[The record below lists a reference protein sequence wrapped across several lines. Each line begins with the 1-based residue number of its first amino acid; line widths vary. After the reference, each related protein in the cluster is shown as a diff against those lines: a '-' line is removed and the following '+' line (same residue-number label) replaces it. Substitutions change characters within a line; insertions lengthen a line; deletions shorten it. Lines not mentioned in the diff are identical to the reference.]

1 MDLFALPPVA
11 AALDAASRALMGL
24 THLLEPLAGT
34 GAAALA
40 VVLVTLLVRAAL
52 VPVGVS
58 QARAERTRARLAPR
72 LAEIQRRHRDDPER
86 LQRATLALYR
96 EEGASPFAGCLPVL
110 AQAPVVGLIYA
121 VFAHPQVAGHGN
133 DLLGQTLAGVPLG
146 TGLLGSMTSGTA
158 TPGTLAVIGV
168 VVLVVAAAGEVTRR
182 AAAPGGRLAA
192 PVVGDQAPGTGG
204 GVAGVAGAANP
215 LAAPGMRRA
224 LGALQFLTAAIACVV
239 PLAAGLYLAVTVWWT
254 YGQRVLLRRRYPLA

>member
-86 LQRATLALYR
+86 LQRATMALYR

-146 TGLLGSMTSGTA
+146 TGLLGSVTSGTA
-158 TPGTLAVIGV
+158 TPVTLAVIGL

-192 PVVGDQAPGTGG
+192 PVAAGGAPGVGG
-204 GVAGVAGAANP
+204 GVVGAANP
-215 LAAPGMRRA
+215 LAAPGMRRV
-224 LGALQFLTAAIACVV
+224 LGALQFLTAVIACVV

-254 YGQRVLLRRRYPLA
+254 YAQRVLLRRRYPLA